1 LIIPISHKA
10 GGFAAGLVFIFL
22 LFFPTGCSLWHT
34 GKLSLP
40 VNAPEGLLL
49 EDVPFYPQKT
59 YQCGPS
65 SLAMVLAWTG
75 LELSPHD
82 LAADVYTSSLKGSL
96 QPSLITAARQYG
108 KVAYPINGTRELFA
122 ELDAAY
128 PVIVL
133 QNLGLSWY
141 PKYHYAVVIGYEN
154 GGGTI
159 ILHSGKKAAEHLP
172 GQVFQN
178 TWARADYWGLLILPP
193 DKLPAT
199 ASEYKYINAVA
210 GLERTGQ
217 FKAAAIA
224 YKTALSR
231 WPESLPAWIG
241 LGNSFYAQGDLSSAA
256 GAFKQATELYPSHG
270 LPFNNLAQ
278 VLWEQDKKEEALRAI
293 HSAIE
298 LGGPSKLLFEETL
311 QGFEKN
317 AK

>member
-1 LIIPISHKA
+1 MTPIFHKA
-10 GGFAAGLVFIFL
+10 GGFAAGLVFIFF
-22 LFFPTGCSLWHT
+22 LFSPAGCSLWYT

-40 VNAPEGLLL
+40 VDAPDGLLL
-49 EDVPFYPQKT
+49 DEVPFFPQET

-65 SLAMVLAWTG
+65 SLAMALAWTG
-75 LELSPHD
+75 LEVSPHD
-82 LAADVYTSSLKGSL
+82 LAADVYTSSLQGSL

-108 KVAYPINGTRELFA
+108 KIAYPVNGARELLE
-122 ELDAAY
+122 ELNAGH

-133 QNLGLSWY
+133 QNLGLNWF

-154 GGGTI
+154 GGRII
-159 ILHSGKKAAEHLP
+159 ILHSGKKAAEHLS
-172 GQVFQN
+172 GRVFQN
-178 TWARADYWGLLILPP
+178 TWARADYWGLLVLPP

-199 ASEYKYINAVA
+199 AAEEKYIAAVA

-231 WPESLPAWIG
+231 WPESLPALIG
-241 LGNSFYAQGDLSSAA
+241 LGNSFYAQGDFSSAA

-278 VLWEQDKKEEALRAI
+278 VLWELDKKEEALQAI
-293 HSAIE
+293 HHAIE
-298 LGGPSKLLFEETL
+298 LGGPSGFLFEETL
-311 QGFEKN
+311 HGFEQN